1 MNENNTDTCGV
12 SCHFFQNFLKG
23 FFNFDAQA
31 TEGDRKTDQISKQ
44 YFAFYVFQR

>member
-1 MNENNTDTCGV
+1 MKTTQTHV
-12 SCHFFQNFLKG
+12 VFRVIFFQNFLKG

>member
-1 MNENNTDTCGV
+1 MNENNTDAGGV
-12 SCHFFQNFLKG
+12 TCHFFQIFLQG

-31 TEGDRKTDQISKQ
+31 TELDRKTDQISKQ